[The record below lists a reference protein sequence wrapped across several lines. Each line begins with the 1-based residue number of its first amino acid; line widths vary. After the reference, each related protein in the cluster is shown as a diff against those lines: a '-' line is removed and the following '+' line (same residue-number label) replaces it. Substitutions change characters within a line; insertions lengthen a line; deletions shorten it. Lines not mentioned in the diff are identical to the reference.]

1 MKENKKIIEI
11 VETIDTAKVFSD
23 LSDSQSGGI
32 CVFVGTVREFTQNEK
47 VMSLEFE
54 TYEKMALKEMDKIA
68 VDALKKWGINK
79 VIIRHAVGVKE
90 VEAPVVVV
98 GASSAHRDACF
109 EACRYLIDTLKE
121 TVPIWKKEL
130 FENKTVWVSAHP

>member
-1 MKENKKIIEI
+1 
-11 VETIDTAKVFSD
+11 VFTE
-23 LSDSQSGGI
+23 LSDAKSGGI

-68 VDALKKWGINK
+68 SYAFKKWSLNK
-79 VIIRHAVGVKE
+79 VIIRHAVGLKKIE
-90 VEAPVVVV
+90 EPVVVV

>member
-1 MKENKKIIEI
+1 MVDKKIVEI
-11 VETIDTAKVFSD
+11 VDIIDTSKVFSE
-23 LSDSQSGGI
+23 LSDAKSGGI
-32 CVFVGTVREFTQNEK
+32 CVFVGTVREFTQGEE
-47 VMSLEFE
+47 VVSLEFE
-54 TYEKMALKEMDKIA
+54 TYKKMALKEMDKIA
-68 VDALKKWGINK
+68 VDAMKKWNLNK
-79 VIIRHAVGVKE
+79 VIIRHAVGLKK

-121 TVPIWKKEL
+121 TVPIWKKEM

>member
-1 MKENKKIIEI
+1 MMKKTISIVDKID
-11 VETIDTAKVFSD
+11 VAKVYGE
-23 LSDSQSGGI
+23 LSDAHSGGI

-54 TYEKMALKEMDKIA
+54 TYEKMALNEMDKIA
-68 VDALKKWGINK
+68 TFALDKWKLNK
-79 VIIRHAVGVKE
+79 VVMRHATGLKE
-90 VEAPVVVV
+90 VTEPVVVV

-130 FENKTVWVSAHP
+130 FENKSVWVSAHP

>member
-1 MKENKKIIEI
+1 MKRKIVEI
-11 VETIDTAKVFSD
+11 VDVIDTSQVFTE
-23 LSDSQSGGI
+23 LSDAQSGGI
-32 CVFVGTVREFTQNEK
+32 CVFLGTVREFTQGEE
-47 VMSLEFE
+47 VVSLEFE

-68 VDALKKWGINK
+68 IYALEKWGLNK
-79 VIIRHAVGVKE
+79 VIIRHAVGLKE

-121 TVPIWKKEL
+121 TVPIWKKEM

>member
-1 MKENKKIIEI
+1 MKRKIVEI
-11 VETIDTAKVFSD
+11 VDVIDTSQVFTE
-23 LSDSQSGGI
+23 LSDAQSGGI
-32 CVFVGTVREFTQNEK
+32 CVFLGTVREFTQGEE
-47 VMSLEFE
+47 VVSLQFE

-68 VDALKKWGINK
+68 IYALEKWGLNK
-79 VIIRHAVGVKE
+79 VIIRHAVGLKK

-98 GASSAHRDACF
+98 GASSAHRDGCF

-121 TVPIWKKEL
+121 TVPIWKKEM

>member
-1 MKENKKIIEI
+1 MKKTIEI
-11 VETIDTAKVFSD
+11 VDTIDTSQVFTE
-23 LSDSQSGGI
+23 LSDAHSGGI

-68 VDALKKWGINK
+68 SDAIEKWKLNK
-79 VIIRHAVGVKE
+79 VIIRHAVGLKK

>member
-1 MKENKKIIEI
+1 MKKIIEI
-11 VETIDTAKVFSD
+11 VDHIDTSRVFTE
-23 LSDSQSGGI
+23 LSDTHSGGI

-54 TYEKMALKEMDKIA
+54 TYKKMALKEMDKIA
-68 VDALKKWGINK
+68 SDAVEKWKLNK
-79 VIIRHAVGVKE
+79 VIIRHAVGLKK

>member
-1 MKENKKIIEI
+1 MQEKIIEI
-11 VETIDTAKVFSD
+11 VDRIDCSQVFTE
-23 LSDSQSGGI
+23 LSDRQSGGI
-32 CVFVGTVREFTQNEK
+32 CVFTGTVREFTKNEK

-68 VDALKKWGINK
+68 SDAVEKWNLNK
-79 VIIRHAVGVKE
+79 VIIRHAVGLKE
-90 VEAPVVVV
+90 VEEPVVVV

-130 FENKTVWVSAHP
+130 FANKTVWVSAHP